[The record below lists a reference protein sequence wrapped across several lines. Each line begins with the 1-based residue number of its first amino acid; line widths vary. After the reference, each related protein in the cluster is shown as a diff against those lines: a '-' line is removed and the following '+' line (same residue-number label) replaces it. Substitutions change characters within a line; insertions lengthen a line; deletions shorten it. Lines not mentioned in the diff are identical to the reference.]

1 MKIIIENVK
10 FDFDMGCKLLKL
22 KYDECPTHLGE
33 HISDVWGDIIPATF
47 KEIAELDN
55 LEARRVGI
63 LCLGLEKLVKEV
75 NPILIDKKTLKKTTT
90 WVTENG
96 DIETKK
102 FNDTYELYSVSGD
115 VFSKGVQTWRKMED
129 VYYIK
134 CKDTSTDREYII
146 WVDISSVKSTNGIN
160 GWDSKARKINAID
173 CIAWTIQTNVPEGK
187 IEKIVRQGDCIL
199 IKPKGKYKN
208 LSFPRHLTAEEY
220 KTLLVAES

>member
-1 MKIIIENVK
+1 MKIVIENVK

-22 KYDECPTHLGE
+22 KYDECPSNMNGLVSE
-33 HISDVWGDIIPATF
+33 IWDDIIPATF

-63 LCLGLEKLVKEV
+63 LCLGLERLVKDV
-75 NPILIDKKTLKKTTT
+75 NPILVDKKTLKKTTT

-96 DIETKK
+96 NIETKK

-115 VFSKGVQTWRKMED
+115 VFSKGIDSWRKMED

-146 WVDISSVKSTNGIN
+146 WVDINGVKRANGIST
-160 GWDSKARKINAID
+160 WDKKAKKVTAID

-199 IKPKGKYKN
+199 IKPKGKYEN
-208 LSFPRHLTAEEY
+208 LSFPRHITAEEY